1 MSDELKPENPQTV
14 QPPLGAQGPE
24 KPVEIENVGTG
35 ADFSNNYQKIA
46 DAAGK
51 QMNEAADALRKGELT
66 RNAFVDP
73 TADSDDRLVAFLCY
87 VVPVLLPI
95 IVLLSESSQKRSYQ
109 RFHAIQSLGLSG
121 FIVVIAL
128 AVTIVTGVL
137 QVIPILGWAVGAL
150 MLCLSPI
157 LFLMAV
163 VAVVY
168 YGIQAY
174 QGKRFEIPVVTNFLV
189 NQGWL

>member
-1 MSDELKPENPQTV
+1 MSDDLKPENPQTV

-35 ADFSNNYQKIA
+35 AEFSSNYQKIA

-51 QMNEAADALRKGELT
+51 QMNEAADAVRKGELT
-66 RNAFVDP
+66 RNSFVDP

-95 IVLLSESSQKRSYQ
+95 IVLLSESSQKRAYQ
-109 RFHAIQSLGLSG
+109 RFHAVQSLGLSG

-128 AVTIVTGVL
+128 VVTIATGVL
-137 QVIPILGWAVGAL
+137 GIIPILGWAVGAL
-150 MLCLSPI
+150 MVCLSPI